1 MKDQTTKNP
10 SGKPG
15 CLCKN
20 NQRGALLI
28 ALIITMVIFS
38 ALGAAVLYIFSS
50 STLNPVSGNYAQR
63 AYYNA
68 EAGYNFVISRVRN
81 EGKSAVLATYGCSD
95 DGGVLICPSEASRTL
110 TLPGGGTAAVLITGV
125 TAATY
130 TPVTAT
136 STYNSTDRTL
146 TLTSVTG
153 GDWPAAPGFFK
164 KSGKGTTIY
173 RYTKKETD
181 ASGTIT
187 LSFISPGITTGG
199 QIETIETAKIT
210 STGSFGSGLWQAR
223 RTVEYTTPII
233 GRIQPGIDDLEE
245 LPATFGD
252 SIADATQLLVD
263 AAALGTAI
271 EDLFDKAGI
280 PYVDLTPLDIRNLS
294 DWAAAGLPMAVKYML
309 GNYGLFKLEEVDGNN
324 AFKIYNVNRLV
335 LPYEPYDNAFH
346 DACVASG
353 DSTLSYDGQAKFK
366 IGSDLSEA
374 GNFLVG
380 LTLRA
385 DFRTIGSSPVGT
397 NNYNQFGISYAKK
410 YQGLV
415 GNAFW
420 PEQAIL
426 ESLPTKQ
433 DIYAVL
439 WKNSNLNYHLI
450 ASKKLTVADGVIS
463 QDIYFEDDM
472 ENAATS
478 ATNWPSAPSA
488 WTRVSDT
495 GTPRLTPTTAY
506 RGVLTSSEPKLT
518 FRYKKEDFGVV
529 ANFNVQLYYGSGWVD
544 LMAIELYNDD
554 WQSKSLTIPTAIF
567 GDKNLKIRFNLYK
580 GGTKNPKLYIDDVNV
595 GDAWSDDMEDA
606 AISAAN
612 WPSPPGDWTRVSK
625 DGSMTYQGY
634 ETDSLSTTRLTSK
647 TFDLDGVQSSQSL
660 TSKAFAI
667 PDVAVA
673 QLVFYH
679 KMTDYH
685 LGDAGHVEICKG
697 SCTSW
702 TTLRRSDLVTGGYY
716 IGNRGWEE
724 DVLEIPDSF
733 RNQSD
738 VKIRFRVQS
747 TLFNLFVYGSP
758 KWYIDDVKVVS
769 GAKLKDW
776 STILAR
782 INETTSVN
790 NLEVFF
796 GHATP
801 AFNPSTGTAADTNAR
816 NIVRAANPRSSGYWP
831 PGSPINSL
839 SADGDKF
846 TLVSSSS
853 SDTNPWVW
861 GDGTAA
867 TLGSTYTVNSC
878 TYTLTSGG
886 TQETSAVITTT
897 CRKTVSCDT
906 LIKDDYSLD
915 GGWEEFGVHVMTPNA
930 DITDNWAWVDDIGIN
945 LVNGGTIPYVPGVQ
959 Q

>member
-1 MKDQTTKNP
+1 MKDRTTKNP

-50 STLNPVSGNYAQR
+50 STLNPVSGNYAQQ

-68 EAGYNFVISRVRN
+68 EAGYNFVLSRVRN
-81 EGKSAVLATYGCSD
+81 EGKAAVLAAYGSN
-95 DGGVLICPSEASRTL
+95 VAEASRTL
-110 TLPGGGTAAVLITGV
+110 TLPGGGKAVVLMTGV
-125 TAATY
+125 ASGTY
-130 TPVTAT
+130 TPVTASAAYD
-136 STYNSTDRTL
+136 STARTL

-153 GDWPAAPGFFK
+153 GAWPAAPGFFK
-164 KSGKGTTIY
+164 KSDNSTTIY
-173 RYTKKETD
+173 RYIKKETD
-181 ASGTIT
+181 ASGNIK

-199 QIETIETAKIT
+199 DIETFETAAIS
-210 STGSFGSGLWQAR
+210 STGTFGSGLWQAR
-223 RTVEYTTPII
+223 RTVSYTVPI
-233 GRIQPGIDDLEE
+233 GRMQSGSIDTLEE
-245 LPATFGD
+245 MPATFKD
-252 SIADATQLLVD
+252 AIADVTQALVN

-271 EDLFDKAGI
+271 EDLFDDAGI
-280 PYVDLTPLDIRNLS
+280 PYVDLTLLDIRNLA

-346 DACVASG
+346 DACVKSG

-385 DFRTIGSSPVGT
+385 DFRTIGSSPAGT

-415 GNAFW
+415 GNIIWA
-420 PEQAIL
+420 EQAIL

-450 ASKKLTVADGVIS
+450 ASKKLTVADGVVS
-463 QDIYFEDDM
+463 QDVYFSDDM
-472 ENAATS
+472 ESATTS
-478 ATNWPSAPSA
+478 ATNWPSPPSA

-518 FRYKKEDFGVV
+518 FRYKKEDFGVA

-544 LMAIELYNDD
+544 LMSIELSDYD
-554 WQSKSLTIPTAIF
+554 WRSKSLTIPTAIF

-580 GGTKNPKLYIDDVNV
+580 SLSTSPKLYIDDVNV
-595 GDAWSDDMEDA
+595 GGAWSDNMEDA
-606 AISAAN
+606 TVSAEN

-625 DGSMTYQGY
+625 DGSMTYRGY
-634 ETDSLSTTRLTSK
+634 ETDNYSTTRLTSK
-647 TFDLDGVQSSQSL
+647 TFDLDGVQNSQSL

-667 PDVAVA
+667 PDVSVA

-679 KMTDYH
+679 KFTDWVG
-685 LGDAGHVEICKG
+685 GDSGNVEICKG

-702 TTLRRSDLVTGGYY
+702 TTLRRSDLVSGGYY

-724 DVLEIPDSF
+724 DVLDIPDSF

-738 VKIRFRVQS
+738 VKIRFRLASNVLRLISGQPS
-747 TLFNLFVYGSP
+747 
-758 KWYIDDVKVVS
+758 WYIDDVKVVS

-782 INETTSVN
+782 VNETTTAN
-790 NLEVFF
+790 NIEVFF

-801 AFNPSTGTAADTNAR
+801 AFNPATGTAADTNAR
-816 NIVRAANPRSSGYWP
+816 NIVRGANPRSSGYWP

-839 SADGDKF
+839 TAAQDKF
-846 TLVSSSS
+846 TLVSSSA
-853 SDTNPWVW
+853 SDTTPWVW
-861 GDGTAA
+861 GNGTAA
-867 TLGSTYTVNSC
+867 TLGSSYTVNSC

-886 TQETSAVITTT
+886 TQEISAVISTT
-897 CRKTVSCDT
+897 CRKTVSCNT

-915 GGWEEFGVHVMTPNA
+915 GGWEEFGVHVMAPNA
-930 DITDNWAWVDDIGIN
+930 IAADNWAWVDDIGIN